1 MGTGTSK
8 LQSKQRCYN
17 QAVEVIERA
26 RAMSEQ
32 NRINSSPPPP
42 YVENEIDDI
51 NTVQDT
57 YNHEVRVAE
66 VIDNAL
72 GNPML
77 LFRDPRIVDRL
88 DSLHYRKYGIHL
100 KDYSTIIYRKRGQTE
115 EETGPWIHA
124 KVLDD
129 KLYFPKD
136 TGYVNTVY
144 HVTLTN
150 KGDIDFSVTKGMKNG
165 TYGKYEIVVDTC
177 KSN

>member
-1 MGTGTSK
+1 
-8 LQSKQRCYN
+8 N